1 MVGSGPAGLAAADQ
15 LNRRGH
21 LVTVVERAECPGGL
35 LMYGIP
41 NMKLPK
47 SVVRRRIDL
56 MSEEGV
62 TFVCGVDAAERAV
75 AKRLLAEYDAV
86 ILCCGAGEPRPLG
99 LDTAGV
105 TGVCCGTEYL
115 KSAVERAQLGREET
129 AAPSAAGLDVVIVGT
144 GDTASDCVATA
155 LRQGCRS
162 APSWSAGRGRTIW
175 TARERSRWTTPTRR
189 LWPSPGRTPGAFP
202 SRSSVL

>member
-1 MVGSGPAGLAAADQ
+1 
-15 LNRRGH
+15 
-21 LVTVVERAECPGGL
+21 
-35 LMYGIP
+35 MYGIP

-62 TFVCGVDAAERAV
+62 TFVCGVDAAEDAV

-105 TGVCCGTEYL
+105 AGVCCGTEYL

-162 APSWSAGRGRTIW
+162 VTQLVRRPRGGLSGQRGSAPAGLRPRGG
-175 TARERSRWTTPTRR
+175 
-189 LWPSPGRTPGAFP
+189 PGRHRAGPPALFRPGQASGDRGERRP
-202 SRSSVL
+202 RRRGHH